1 MISADAL
8 GTLVLFEPASGSGFG
23 SVFTQA
29 VSGAMQA
36 ACGLS
41 FHVEV
46 VDDENGLE
54 ETLSKFVDS
63 ATCTVVVCA
72 PRSGVGPAAEV
83 LYRMRASG
91 TAAAFVGYG
100 DFSKD
105 ALAQLLRLGA
115 DDVIAAGVP
124 GATITA
130 AIERAAGRVASRTRS
145 ERAYCAARHQITAL
159 KQSSHEIEDRFRV
172 AREVVI
178 ESLLMA
184 LSVRELDSVAHSM
197 RVRAYTAHLAQITG
211 YPECMRETLEHA
223 AMLHDIG
230 KIGMSDEILFR
241 TGWLTHNE
249 LQQLEPHADFGARIV
264 ERIEFLRPLAPIIR
278 HHHERFDG
286 HGFPARLA
294 GTAIPLGARIFA
306 IADSLDAM
314 TSDKPYRAAMAFEVA
329 AEEIHRGAGKQFDPD
344 LVERVLSVAPGT
356 WQDICERAI
365 NDFRS
370 RSSLFSFPA
379 MMPFAQTA

>member
-1 MISADAL
+1 MGADAQ
-8 GTLVLFEPASGSGFG
+8 GTLVLLEPACGSGFD
-23 SVFTQA
+23 SVFTHA
-29 VSGAMQA
+29 VAGGMQA
-36 ACGLS
+36 ACGLM
-41 FHVEV
+41 FHVEI
-46 VDDENGLE
+46 VDDKNGLE
-54 ETLSKFVDS
+54 ETLSRFVDS
-63 ATCTVVVCA
+63 AACAVVVCA

-83 LYRMRASG
+83 LYRIRASG
-91 TAAAFVGYG
+91 TPAAFVGYG
-100 DFSKD
+100 DFRKD

-115 DDVIAAGVP
+115 DDVIAP
-124 GATITA
+124 GLPEAELIA
-130 AIERAAGRVASRTRS
+130 AIQRAAGRSSARTRS
-145 ERAYCAARHQITAL
+145 EQAYCEARHQIVAL
-159 KQSSHEIEDRFRV
+159 KQSIQETEDRCKA
-172 AREVVI
+172 ARKVVI
-178 ESLLMA
+178 ESLLIA
-184 LSVRELDSVAHSM
+184 LAVREPDSTAHSM

-211 YPECMRETLEHA
+211 YPERMRETLEHA

-286 HGFPARLA
+286 HGFPDRLA

-356 WQDICERAI
+356 WQDIRERMM
-365 NDFRS
+365 NDFRR
-370 RSSLFSFPA
+370 RSPLFSFPA
-379 MMPFAQTA
+379 TLPLSQTA